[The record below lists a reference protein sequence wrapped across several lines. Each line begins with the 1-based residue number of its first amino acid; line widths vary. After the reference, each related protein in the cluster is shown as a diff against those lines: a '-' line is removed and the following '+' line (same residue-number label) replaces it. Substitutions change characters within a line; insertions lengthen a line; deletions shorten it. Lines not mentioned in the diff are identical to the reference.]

1 VVDCNERALFVCD
14 LLNGPKLPPDMI
26 IEILGLKARYY
37 GMHKLQK
44 ELASPGLSLG
54 KAVVMFIF
62 SSE

>member
-1 VVDCNERALFVCD
+1 MVDCNERALFVCD

-44 ELASPGLSLG
+44 ELSPNLPLG
-54 KAVVMFIF
+54 EAIVMFIF
-62 SSE
+62 SRE